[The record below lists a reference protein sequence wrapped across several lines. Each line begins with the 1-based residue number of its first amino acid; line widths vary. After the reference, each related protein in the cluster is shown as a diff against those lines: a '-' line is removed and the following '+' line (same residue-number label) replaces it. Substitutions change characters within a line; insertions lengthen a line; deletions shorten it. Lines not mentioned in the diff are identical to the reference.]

1 MQCAFALISCK
12 LAIRFNW
19 NSFTK
24 NIMNELLRAL
34 KELTVYDLEQLA
46 GTTIVRAVQGAYETN
61 RERALAQLV
70 IDRYGVNLLKNKEI
84 RFALIDVLS
93 SQEASDAC
101 KKIGLNGA
109 ENYPHRKL
117 NDRYSGPFGQAR
129 AEEFISIFGLTDE
142 LIPPLSN
149 DLRASKVQICAAYN
163 EKVVSKGVLHPYQR
177 RVKDALRNHL
187 NMGKRKMM
195 VQMPTGAGKTVTA
208 LEILVDY
215 LRQPDFDKLIV
226 WIVDSNELA
235 DQALES
241 FISLWKLRGDRSI
254 NAYRFF
260 HEFSSNYLTCE
271 PGIVFTSFAKAWAA
285 LDGSDSERK
294 ANFVNLCER
303 ASLVIVD
310 EAHTSMA
317 ETYESVISKLTSYD
331 AYLIGLSATPGRN
344 DPYQTNEL
352 AKMYGQQLVSITDE
366 EKNDVSDAVEYLRA
380 EGYLASIFFEDL
392 ESGAYVTEKDE
403 GRICSEL
410 AENPLRNEQI
420 IKQIERAIREDQS
433 TIVYACT
440 KDHVL
445 ALTALC
451 RAKGIDSGFIIGEV
465 PQSERINLLN
475 RFRSGSL
482 KVLINHEILS
492 TGVDLPNVDKL
503 IITRPVGS
511 AILYSQI
518 LGRALRGP
526 KNGGNSTNYVVN
538 INDNLV
544 NFPSASHV
552 YKSFKNNFSLEL
564 R

>member
-1 MQCAFALISCK
+1 MS
-12 LAIRFNW
+12 
-19 NSFTK
+19 
-24 NIMNELLRAL
+24 ELLRAL
-34 KELTVYDLEQLA
+34 KNLTVYDLEQLA
-46 GTTIVRAVQGAYETN
+46 GPTIVRAVQGAYQTN
-61 RERALAQLV
+61 RERELAQLV

-84 RFALIDVLS
+84 RCALIDVLS
-93 SQEASDAC
+93 FQEASEAC
-101 KKIGLNGA
+101 RRIGLNDV
-109 ENYPHRKL
+109 ENYPHKKL
-117 NDRYSGPFGQAR
+117 NNRYSGPFGQAR
-129 AEEFISIFGLTDE
+129 AEEFISVFGLSEE
-142 LIPPLSN
+142 LIPPVAT
-149 DLRASKVQICAAYN
+149 DLRESKVQICAAYN
-163 EKVVSKGVLHPYQR
+163 EKLVSKGVLHPYQR
-177 RVKDALRNHL
+177 RVKDTLRKNL
-187 NMGKRKMM
+187 DMGKRKMM
-195 VQMPTGAGKTVTA
+195 AQMPTGAGKTVTA

-215 LRQPDFDKLIV
+215 LRQPEFDKLIT

-241 FISLWKLRGDRSI
+241 FVSLWKLRGDRPV
-254 NAYRFF
+254 NAYRYFYD
-260 HEFSSNYLTCE
+260 FSSNYLNCE
-271 PGIVFTSFAKAWAA
+271 PGIVFTSFPKAWAA
-285 LDGSDSERK
+285 LNGADLERRE
-294 ANFVNLCER
+294 NFVSLCQR
-303 ASLVIVD
+303 TSLVIVD

-317 ETYESVISKLTSYD
+317 ATYETVISKLTSYD
-331 AYLIGLSATPGRN
+331 AFLIGLSATPGRN
-344 DPYQTNEL
+344 DPYQTIEL
-352 AKMYGQQLVSITDE
+352 AQMYGQQLVSITDDY
-366 EKNDVSDAVEYLRA
+366 KNEVSDAVEYLRT
-380 EGYLASIFFEDL
+380 EGFLANVVFEDL
-392 ESGAYVTEKDE
+392 DSGTLVTENEE

-410 AENPLRNEQI
+410 AENSIRNEQI
-420 IKQIERAIREDQS
+420 INQIERALREDQS
-433 TIVYACT
+433 TIVFACT

-451 RAKGIDSGFIIGEV
+451 RAKGLESGFIIGEV

-475 RFRSGSL
+475 RFRAGSL

-526 KNGGNSTNYVVN
+526 KNGGNSTNFVVN

>member
-1 MQCAFALISCK
+1 MS
-12 LAIRFNW
+12 
-19 NSFTK
+19 
-24 NIMNELLRAL
+24 ELLRAL
-34 KELTVYDLEQLA
+34 KNLTVYDLEQLA

-84 RFALIDVLS
+84 RCALIDVLS
-93 SQEASDAC
+93 IEEASEAC
-101 KKIGLNGA
+101 NRIGLVGA
-109 ENYPHRKL
+109 ANSPHKKL
-117 NDRYSGPFGQAR
+117 NERYSGPFGQAR
-129 AEEFISIFGLTDE
+129 AEEFISIFGLPRE
-142 LIPPLSN
+142 LIPPQTYDVRES
-149 DLRASKVQICAAYN
+149 VVHICAEYN
-163 EKVVSKGVLHPYQR
+163 EMVSSKGVLHPYQR
-177 RVKDALRNHL
+177 RVKDILRNHL
-187 NMGKRKMM
+187 DMGKRKMM
-195 VQMPTGAGKTVTA
+195 AQMPTGAGKTVTA

-215 LRQPDFDKLIV
+215 LRQPDFDKLII

-235 DQALES
+235 DQALDS
-241 FISLWKLRGDRSI
+241 FISLWKLRGDRPI

-260 HEFSSNYLTCE
+260 HEFSSNYSTCE
-271 PGIVFTSFAKAWAA
+271 PGVVFASFAKAWAS
-285 LDGSDSERK
+285 LNSSDLNRK
-294 ANFVNLCER
+294 ENFLSLCQR

-317 ETYESVISKLTSYD
+317 ETYETVISKLTSHD
-331 AYLIGLSATPGRN
+331 SFLIGLSATPGRN
-344 DPYQTNEL
+344 DPYQTTEL
-352 AKMYGQQLVSITDE
+352 AQMYGQQLVSITDDN
-366 EKNDVSDAVEYLRA
+366 KCTVSDAVEYLRTQ
-380 EGYLASIFFEDL
+380 GYLASVVFEELD
-392 ESGAYVTEKDE
+392 SGASVSEKDE

-410 AENPLRNEQI
+410 AENSQRNGQI
-420 IKQIERAIREDQS
+420 INQIERALREDQS
-433 TIVYACT
+433 TIVFACT

-475 RFRSGSL
+475 RFRARSL

-492 TGVDLPNVDKL
+492 TGVDLPNVNKL

-526 KNGGNSTNYVVN
+526 KNGGNSINYVVN

>member
-1 MQCAFALISCK
+1 MS
-12 LAIRFNW
+12 
-19 NSFTK
+19 
-24 NIMNELLRAL
+24 ELLRAL
-34 KELTVYDLEQLA
+34 KNLTVYDLEQLA
-46 GTTIVRAVQGAYETN
+46 GPTIVRAVQGAYQTN
-61 RERALAQLV
+61 RERELAQLV

-84 RFALIDVLS
+84 RCALIDVLS
-93 SQEASDAC
+93 FQEASEAC
-101 KKIGLNGA
+101 RRIGLNDV
-109 ENYPHRKL
+109 ENYPHKKL
-117 NDRYSGPFGQAR
+117 NNRYSGQFGQAR
-129 AEEFISIFGLTDE
+129 AEEFISVFGLSEE
-142 LIPPLSN
+142 LIPPVAT
-149 DLRASKVQICAAYN
+149 DLRESKVQICAAYN
-163 EKVVSKGVLHPYQR
+163 EKLVSKGVLHPYQR
-177 RVKDALRNHL
+177 RVKDTLRKNL
-187 NMGKRKMM
+187 DMGKRKMM
-195 VQMPTGAGKTVTA
+195 AQMPTGAGKTVTA

-215 LRQPDFDKLIV
+215 LRQPEFDKLIT

-241 FISLWKLRGDRSI
+241 FVSLWNLRGDRPV
-254 NAYRFF
+254 NAYRYFYD
-260 HEFSSNYLTCE
+260 FSSNYSNCE
-271 PGIVFTSFAKAWAA
+271 PGIVFTSFPKAWAA
-285 LDGSDSERK
+285 LNGADLERRE
-294 ANFVNLCER
+294 NFVSLCQR
-303 ASLVIVD
+303 TSLVIVD

-317 ETYESVISKLTSYD
+317 ATYETVISKLTSYD
-331 AYLIGLSATPGRN
+331 AFLIGLSATPGRN
-344 DPYQTNEL
+344 DPYQTIEL
-352 AKMYGQQLVSITDE
+352 AQMYGQQLVSITDDY
-366 EKNDVSDAVEYLRA
+366 KNEVSDAVEYLRT
-380 EGYLASIFFEDL
+380 EGFLANVVFEDL
-392 ESGAYVTEKDE
+392 DSGALVTENEE

-410 AENPLRNEQI
+410 AENSIRNEQI
-420 IKQIERAIREDQS
+420 INQIERALREDQS
-433 TIVYACT
+433 TIVFACT

-451 RAKGIDSGFIIGEV
+451 RAKGLESGFIIGEV

-475 RFRSGSL
+475 RFRAGSL

-526 KNGGNSTNYVVN
+526 KNGGNSTNFVVN

>member
-1 MQCAFALISCK
+1 
-12 LAIRFNW
+12 
-19 NSFTK
+19 
-24 NIMNELLRAL
+24 MNELLRAL

-46 GTTIVRAVQGAYETN
+46 GTTIVRAVQGAYATN

-93 SQEASDAC
+93 SHEASEAC
-101 KKIGLNGA
+101 NKLGLQDTQ
-109 ENYPHRKL
+109 NYPHKKL
-117 NDRYSGPFGQAR
+117 NERFSGPFGQSR
-129 AEEFISIFGLTDE
+129 AEEFVSIFGLPVE
-142 LIPPLSN
+142 LIPPRTTES
-149 DLRASKVQICAAYN
+149 RESVVQICATYN
-163 EKVVSKGVLHPYQR
+163 EKVISKGVLHPYQR

-195 VQMPTGAGKTVTA
+195 AQMPTGAGKTVTA

-215 LRQPDFDKLIV
+215 LRQPDFDQLII

-241 FISLWKLRGDRSI
+241 FATLWKLRGDRPI
-254 NAYRFF
+254 NAYRYF
-260 HEFSSNYLTCE
+260 HEFSTNYFSCE
-271 PGIVFTSFAKAWAA
+271 PGIVFTSFPKAWAA
-285 LDGSDSERK
+285 LNGSDLERK
-294 ANFVNLCER
+294 ENFLNLCKR
-303 ASLVIVD
+303 AALVIVD

-317 ETYESVISKLTSYD
+317 QTYENVISKLTSYD
-331 AYLIGLSATPGRN
+331 AFLIGLSATPGRN
-344 DPYQTNEL
+344 DPYQTIEL

-366 EKNDVSDAVEYLRA
+366 KKTEVSDAVEYLRT
-380 EGYLASIFFEDL
+380 EGYLASVIFEDL
-392 ESGAYVTEKDE
+392 ESGAIVTENDE

-410 AENPLRNEQI
+410 AENSLRNDQI
-420 IKQIERAIREDQS
+420 VVQIERAISENQS
-433 TIVYACT
+433 TIVFACT

-451 RAKGIDSGFIIGEV
+451 RAKGIESGFIIGEV
-465 PQSERINLLN
+465 PQSERIKLLN
-475 RFRSGSL
+475 MFRSGSL

-492 TGVDLPNVDKL
+492 TGVDLPNVNKL

-526 KNGGNSTNYVVN
+526 KNGGNLINYVIN

>member
-1 MQCAFALISCK
+1 MS
-12 LAIRFNW
+12 
-19 NSFTK
+19 
-24 NIMNELLRAL
+24 EVLRAL
-34 KELTVYDLEQLA
+34 KNLTIYDLEQLA

-61 RERALAQLV
+61 RERELAQLV

-84 RFALIDVLS
+84 RCALIDVLS
-93 SQEASDAC
+93 FQEASEAC
-101 KKIGLNGA
+101 RKIGLTDA
-109 ENYPHRKL
+109 ENYPHKKL
-117 NDRYSGPFGQAR
+117 NNRYSGPFGQSR
-129 AEEFISIFGLTDE
+129 AEEFIYVFGLSEE
-142 LIPPLSN
+142 LIPPVAI
-149 DLRASKVQICAAYN
+149 DLRESRVRVCAAYN
-163 EKVVSKGVLHPYQR
+163 EKLVSKGVLHPYQR
-177 RVKDALRNHL
+177 RVKDTLRKNL
-187 NMGKRKMM
+187 DMGKRKMM
-195 VQMPTGAGKTVTA
+195 AQMPTGAGKTVTA

-215 LRQPDFDKLIV
+215 LRQPEFDKLIT

-241 FISLWKLRGDRSI
+241 FVSLWKLRGDRPI
-254 NAYRFF
+254 NAYRYF
-260 HEFSSNYLTCE
+260 HDFSSNFSNCE
-271 PGIVFTSFAKAWAA
+271 PGIVFTSFPKAWAA
-285 LDGSDSERK
+285 LNGADLERRE
-294 ANFVNLCER
+294 NFVSLCQR
-303 ASLVIVD
+303 TSLVIVD

-317 ETYESVISKLTSYD
+317 ATYETVISKLTSYD
-331 AYLIGLSATPGRN
+331 AFLIGLSATPGRN
-344 DPYQTNEL
+344 DPYQTIEL
-352 AKMYGQQLVSITDE
+352 AQMYGQQLVSITDDK
-366 EKNDVSDAVEYLRA
+366 KNEVSDAVEYLRA
-380 EGYLASIFFEDL
+380 EGYLASVVFEDL
-392 ESGAYVTEKDE
+392 DSGALVTENDE

-410 AENPLRNEQI
+410 AENSIRNEQI
-420 IKQIERAIREDQS
+420 INQIERALREDQS
-433 TIVYACT
+433 TIVFACT

-451 RAKGIDSGFIIGEV
+451 RAKGLESGFIIGEV
-465 PQSERINLLN
+465 PQSERVNLLN
-475 RFRSGSL
+475 RFRASSL

-526 KNGGNSTNYVVN
+526 KNGGNSTNFVVN